1 MIQFRDLL
9 KRLLDEEVEFVVV
22 GGLAATLHGVS
33 EPTRD
38 IDVCIRPS
46 DDTWTKVARVL
57 SGIHP
62 RYALTP
68 DRRAF
73 EPSLAALK
81 TFKNLYALTDLG
93 RIDFLGEVAPLGD
106 LSRVLANAT
115 TFEIDGRAV
124 RVISLDDLL
133 TVKEHIRRPKDLE
146 VAVELRAIR
155 DRRAASR
162 KQAIEVGSDVDE

>member
-1 MIQFRDLL
+1 MPR
-9 KRLLDEEVEFVVV
+9 
-22 GGLAATLHGVS
+22 A
-33 EPTRD
+33 P
-38 IDVCIRPS
+38 CIWCAPGRR
-46 DDTWTKVARVL
+46 WEC
-57 SGIHP
+57 
-62 RYALTP
+62 
-68 DRRAF
+68 RAF

-81 TFKNLYALTDLG
+81 TCKNLYALTDLG
-93 RIDFLGEVAPLGD
+93 RIDFLGQVAPLGD

-155 DRRAASR
+155 DRRAASL